1 MAGQATQT
9 AKKKLQENCKNKRMP
24 LDTVMPRKEK

>member
-1 MAGQATQT
+1 
-9 AKKKLQENCKNKRMP
+9 MP